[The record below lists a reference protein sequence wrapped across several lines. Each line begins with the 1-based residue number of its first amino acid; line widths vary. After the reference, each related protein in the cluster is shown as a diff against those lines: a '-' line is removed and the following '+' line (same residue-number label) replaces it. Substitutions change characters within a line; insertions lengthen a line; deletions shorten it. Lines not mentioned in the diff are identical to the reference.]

1 MEGKFVTSGAQ
12 AAVLAA
18 LARFGGQSRRGS
30 PWVLAADL
38 ATFVGAPG
46 ADDPQFEAVVRSLYA
61 AGAIRLL
68 VGEAG
73 SSETGSSETGYKAM
87 LVRPS

>member
-1 MEGKFVTSGAQ
+1 MEGQFVTQGSQ

-18 LARFGGQSRRGS
+18 LAHYGARSGRCS
-30 PWVLAADL
+30 PWMPAADL

-61 AGAIRLL
+61 AGAIR
-68 VGEAG
+68 VKAGESADG
-73 SSETGSSETGYKAM
+73 RTGYKAM
-87 LVRPS
+87 LVPLA